1 MPRSGEDARRRLQ
14 QAALELF
21 RERGYEATTTAEI
34 AARAGV
40 TERTFFRHF
49 PDKREALFDGEA
61 AFRDALS
68 DAVLAAPDGLNPMGA
83 LLCAFRSV
91 ERTLEENR
99 PLTEPRQAVIAQTP
113 ALQERVLTKTAGLI
127 AALAGALR
135 RRGVDDG
142 VATLAAQVGMA
153 AFGYAVSAWF
163 NDPSTGLDA
172 HLARA
177 FDALHGLSAAK
188 ADPQADASSQVG
200 GLTDSRRRRNIA
212 AP

>member
-49 PDKREALFDGEA
+49 PDKREALFHGED
-61 AFRDALS
+61 AFRAALS
-68 DAVLAAPDGLNPMGA
+68 DAVIAAPDDLDPMGA
-83 LLCAFRSV
+83 LLFAFRSV
-91 ERTLEENR
+91 EQTLANNR
-99 PLTEPRQAVIAQTP
+99 SFSAPRQAVIDQTP

-127 AALAGALR
+127 TALSGALR
-135 RRGVDDG
+135 RRGVEDG

-153 AFGYAVSAWF
+153 AFGYAAGAWF
-163 NDPSTGLDA
+163 HDPKPGLGA
-172 HLARA
+172 HLLRA
-177 FDALHGLSAAK
+177 FDALQDLSSTFRK
-188 ADPQADASSQVG
+188 PGPNSADVH
-200 GLTDSRRRRNIA
+200 R
-212 AP
+212 